1 MAAYRYYQVGGSLKY
16 QHPTYVERQADF
28 ELYER
33 LKNGEL
39 CCVLN
44 SRQMGKS
51 SLRVRTMK
59 TLTGEGVKCASLDLG
74 RLGKFISPEKW
85 FGGLVYELSRGLG
98 LATDAEIWWQQHQE
112 LPPVLR
118 LNRFIEEVL
127 LVKFSSNLVFFI
139 DEIDNIINVEFK
151 DDFFTFVY
159 TCYNQRPDKPEY
171 NRLTFCLLGVATP
184 FDLIDDKINTFSDIG
199 HAIELDGFRLE
210 SAKLPLAKGLK
221 DLDHPEKAIAE
232 ILDWTGGQP
241 FLTQKLCQLVVQTAS
256 PTPKL
261 QQLVQTNLV
270 ERWEFQDE
278 HEHFKTIRNRLLSK
292 EHLTIKMLSIYREIL
307 RGTEITADNSLEQ
320 MELRLSGLVVKQENC
335 LRVYNKIYQS
345 VFDSYWVEQTLSN
358 LRPYTESLK
367 AWQASNC
374 QNESWLLKDRQLETA
389 LTWAADKSLGYLD
402 YKFLAASQELKKLQ
416 AEREATEIFKFKT
429 QQAQVR
435 ATQIVHQ
442 AQQKAQR
449 KIQQAR
455 QKIRRNSI
463 IFILGTSVV
472 GVAIATGLI
481 QEARNRRKIEQ
492 IKAFNLMSE
501 NHLNENPN
509 RQLEAL
515 LASVKA
521 GKQLQQTLNVPDELK
536 DNTTNTL
543 QKVIDKIEEYNRL
556 EGHQGSVDSVSF
568 SPDGQT
574 IISGGTDN
582 TVKLW
587 SREGQ
592 LLKTFKGHQDE
603 ITSVSFSPIPPT
615 PLSKGG
621 EGGIIA
627 TASKDNTV
635 KLWNINGQLLKTLNH
650 TDTVYSVS
658 FSPDGQTI
666 ASASGDN
673 TVKLWNKEGKLL
685 KTLKGHTDTVYSVSF
700 SPDGQTI
707 ASASGD
713 NTVKLWDKEGKLL
726 RTLKGHTD
734 TVYSVS
740 FSPIPPRGVIVT
752 AGWDYTVR
760 LWSPD
765 GTLLKTNYHRDR
777 VWDVAYSPDGQTIAT
792 ASSDK
797 TIKLWNPNNTLLA
810 TLTGHLDRVKN
821 LSFSPDGQTIATAS
835 EDGTVRTWQLDRN
848 FPIIFQGHEDEVH
861 SVSFS
866 PIAPTPL
873 SKGGEGGIIASA
885 SKDKTAKLWNFQG
898 QELATLN
905 GHKDRVW
912 SINFSPDGSKIATAS
927 WDGTIK
933 LWTGK
938 GKLVE
943 TLTGHNGRVYSLS
956 FSPIDRTFVSVG
968 SDKMIILWDLDNRS
982 IKQKWFSQHRRKVVD
997 VTFSPDGKTIA
1008 TASDDGTAKLWNSNG
1023 TLLTTLKGHK
1033 DEVNSVSFSPLPPT
1047 PDPSAFGISRS
1058 SGDLGG
1064 EGGIIAT
1071 ASDDKTV
1078 KLWNQQGKE
1087 LKTLTGHSDRVIN
1100 VTFAPDGRAIAT
1112 ASLDRTV
1119 RLWDSNGTLLYTF
1132 PQYDGYDD
1140 WVWDVSFS
1148 SDSKYLAFT
1157 SKDNTVVLWQLKNTK
1172 QKLLELDELMSLGC
1186 QWLKDYLKHNQIV
1199 EPSDRHLCD

>member
-1 MAAYRYYQVGGSLKY
+1 M
-16 QHPTYVERQADF
+16 
-28 ELYER
+28 
-33 LKNGEL
+33 
-39 CCVLN
+39 
-44 SRQMGKS
+44 
-51 SLRVRTMK
+51 
-59 TLTGEGVKCASLDLG
+59 
-74 RLGKFISPEKW
+74 
-85 FGGLVYELSRGLG
+85 
-98 LATDAEIWWQQHQE
+98 
-112 LPPVLR
+112 
-118 LNRFIEEVL
+118 
-127 LVKFSSNLVFFI
+127 
-139 DEIDNIINVEFK
+139 
-151 DDFFTFVY
+151 
-159 TCYNQRPDKPEY
+159 
-171 NRLTFCLLGVATP
+171 LGVATP

-199 HAIELDGFRLE
+199 HAIELDGFKLE

-221 DLDHPEKAIAE
+221 DLDRPEKAIAE

-261 QQLVQTNLV
+261 QQLVQTNIV

-292 EHLTIKMLSIYREIL
+292 EHLTIKMLSIYQEIL

-367 AWQASNC
+367 AWQASS
-374 QNESWLLKDRQLETA
+374 QNESWLLKDRQLATA

-416 AEREATEIFKFKT
+416 AEREATEIFKLKT

-455 QKIRRNSI
+455 RKIRRNSI

-492 IKAFNLMSE
+492 IKGFNLMSE

-536 DNTTNTL
+536 EQTSNTL

-587 SREGQ
+587 NIDGQ

-603 ITSVSFSPIPPT
+603 ITSVDFSPILPT
-615 PLSKGG
+615 P
-621 EGGIIA
+621 
-627 TASKDNTV
+627 D
-635 KLWNINGQLLKTLNH
+635 
-650 TDTVYSVS
+650 
-658 FSPDGQTI
+658 P
-666 ASASGDN
+666 
-673 TVKLWNKEGKLL
+673 
-685 KTLKGHTDTVYSVSF
+685 
-700 SPDGQTI
+700 
-707 ASASGD
+707 
-713 NTVKLWDKEGKLL
+713 
-726 RTLKGHTD
+726 
-734 TVYSVS
+734 
-740 FSPIPPRGVIVT
+740 
-752 AGWDYTVR
+752 
-760 LWSPD
+760 
-765 GTLLKTNYHRDR
+765 
-777 VWDVAYSPDGQTIAT
+777 
-792 ASSDK
+792 
-797 TIKLWNPNNTLLA
+797 
-810 TLTGHLDRVKN
+810 
-821 LSFSPDGQTIATAS
+821 
-835 EDGTVRTWQLDRN
+835 
-848 FPIIFQGHEDEVH
+848 
-861 SVSFS
+861 
-866 PIAPTPL
+866 
-873 SKGGEGGIIASA
+873 SA

-898 QELATLN
+898 QQLATLN

-927 WDGTIK
+927 WDGTIE

-982 IKQKWFSQHRRKVVD
+982 IKQKWFSQHRRKIVD

-1008 TASDDGTAKLWNSNG
+1008 TASDNGTAKLWNSNG

-1033 DEVNSVSFSPLPPT
+1033 DEVNSVSFSPIPFRPL
-1047 PDPSAFGISRS
+1047 
-1058 SGDLGG
+1058 
-1064 EGGIIAT
+1064 
-1071 ASDDKTV
+1071 
-1078 KLWNQQGKE
+1078 
-1087 LKTLTGHSDRVIN
+1087 
-1100 VTFAPDGRAIAT
+1100 
-1112 ASLDRTV
+1112 
-1119 RLWDSNGTLLYTF
+1119 
-1132 PQYDGYDD
+1132 
-1140 WVWDVSFS
+1140 
-1148 SDSKYLAFT
+1148 
-1157 SKDNTVVLWQLKNTK
+1157 
-1172 QKLLELDELMSLGC
+1172 
-1186 QWLKDYLKHNQIV
+1186 
-1199 EPSDRHLCD
+1199 